1 MATKFDAV
9 AASELRDTQGEIL
22 DVKGADIS
30 ELLAGRGIVN
40 DNHSNKLPDVV
51 GRITGAK
58 KIFGLEDCE
67 TDRQKY
73 YWNKIKAPYIYTEG
87 LLYDD
92 EDHRSAKAAAAII
105 KHQFKTDSPLKLKCS
120 VEGGILERG
129 QKDQRVLK
137 RTKIRGLALT
147 LTPANNATLVEGL
160 DLVKSAV
167 TVEELELIKS
177 YAPYAIQDVPS
188 FIDFS
193 QKVSIAK
200 IRHNVEQIHEMV
212 EGLKKN
218 ISLVDRL
225 DKARPFPTADTSYYS
240 IGSKLPQFTDKDAQ
254 HAQKDIIKELVN
266 SEHLNGKA
274 YKNMLNPST
283 GKQEPHIMVH
293 RGISTTPDKEGGF
306 NKLLIHDNHI
316 EQPTNAVHTLSPHVA
331 HGYANK
337 EKGGGVVSF
346 WVPISQVNSMG
357 RYFIAGAK
365 NRQAVSNKMFEG
377 QTSSHYDEKTNEFY
391 EKPIHPDEERESY
404 AKNPQVKSEQHI
416 SIKPG
421 KYQRASA
428 QDLNDL
434 EETRKNAVNRID
446 KKDPKMDW
454 FFRNYNRSILNPH
467 GDGHSFLLPNKEL
480 TKNISLA
487 EPLEKASK
495 KQLLQQLGSDPQS
508 AEIADWLSKDVKR
521 DDVQQWFLRGYK
533 KDPKIWNTQN
543 KEAVQHYV
551 GTAGTNP
558 DHDIG
563 RIRFDK
569 SHSFEDGMKLWKDAE
584 DSLKNKK
591 KDATNLV
598 KPDNKTKKLIDLG
611 NGWGWY
617 DLGKGYDEA
626 EGKAMAHCGNVNAQR
641 AEGYPNHPHH
651 HDRILS
657 LRKEHKIDGET
668 YHEPRLSFIENQGY
682 LGETKGFG
690 NSKPAAKYHDAI
702 TELLKHPRIKENV
715 GGGYAPNNNF
725 YLNDLPKDKLD
736 KLLKDKPNIE
746 NLWKL
751 SSGEVDPDEYPQKH
765 YDEAELH
772 NRALWDLDNG
782 EENIDQARFR
792 DIDPKYAKDLISK
805 RISRNDDPGDHRG
818 EVLSIMQSP
827 HLDKSHIDQA
837 FNENPN
843 ALMPLLSSHAANKE
857 HVARALSHD
866 DPDVRFVAV
875 RSPHFGPQHMEKALS
890 HDDPNVRQYAVRS
903 PHYQTYLKQKGL
915 NKAFNPSIAL
925 KKGAAENLH
934 PQTSIPDGVHDVE
947 VHPLVDHLKRVKG
960 IIGDKPSMRVGE
972 LSKVVTPDIM
982 KHVPRD
988 AKGNVTPQAIDNH
1001 IESLPKFKV
1010 RAAVAPYTW
1019 GSQLHHPD
1027 AQENVVSVH
1036 IHPDTWEKMD
1046 DATKN
1051 HFQTLEP
1058 NQHDFK
1064 SAPRQMGWA
1073 RIDQN
1078 SGLPGH
1084 MHIDEI
1090 QSDFVNRDKIKSKS
1104 QLNDQEAQDMH
1115 EFLSHGHNDPQHLI
1129 HSVVN
1134 ELGRRHG
1141 FNSVSMDTP
1150 EDQARQSNLETEARL
1165 SSGDYDSGISDLERD
1180 NYNYILEHPDFIE
1193 ANKKH
1198 YDRHLNSDAI
1208 NFMRQNAANPY
1219 LRSALEKIPQD
1230 DIDKM
1235 KESSTLVDSMPLS
1248 DGVEFSDFAS
1258 YNKLSDPEKDAFH
1271 EFLGDIDES
1280 EDRPDYR
1287 DYQHLVPPE
1296 WLEHIRALEQE
1307 RDRALEQEEK
1317 PEAPEL
1323 PVHQIDTYNKRPK
1336 KLGFTNVAK
1345 DSLMPN
1351 HSKPNQ
1357 DVQYSKLHKIAK
1369 ALTAG
1374 YGGAGSPTNLTGGGV
1389 LQAETLDQGRSF
1401 RYIDCPNCG
1410 KDQVYMKHQVKCRSC
1425 GKSFPFDTLAKFFLS
1440 K

>member
-9 AASELRDTQGEIL
+9 LGSELRDTQSEIL
-22 DVKGADIS
+22 DIKGADIS
-30 ELLAGRGIVN
+30 ELIAGRGIVN
-40 DNHSNKLPDVV
+40 DNHSSKLPDVL
-51 GRITGAK
+51 GRITSAK
-58 KIFGLEDCE
+58 KIFGIEDCE
-67 TDRQKY
+67 TDRQRY
-73 YWNKIKAPYIYTEG
+73 YWNKIKAPYLYGEG
-87 LLYDD
+87 ILYDD
-92 EDHRSAKAAAAII
+92 EDHRSAKAAAAILR
-105 KHQFKTDSPLKLKCS
+105 HQFKTDSPLKLKCS
-120 VEGGILERG
+120 VEGGIIERG
-129 QKDQRVLK
+129 EKDQRVLK

-147 LTPANNATLVEGL
+147 FTPANNATLVEGL
-160 DLVKSAV
+160 DLAKSAA
-167 TVEELELIKS
+167 TIEELELIKS
-177 YAPYAIQDVPS
+177 YVPYAIQDVPS

-212 EGLKKN
+212 EGLK
-218 ISLVDRL
+218 
-225 DKARPFPTADTSYYS
+225 
-240 IGSKLPQFTDKDAQ
+240 
-254 HAQKDIIKELVN
+254 
-266 SEHLNGKA
+266 
-274 YKNMLNPST
+274 
-283 GKQEPHIMVH
+283 
-293 RGISTTPDKEGGF
+293 
-306 NKLLIHDNHI
+306 
-316 EQPTNAVHTLSPHVA
+316 
-331 HGYANK
+331 
-337 EKGGGVVSF
+337 
-346 WVPISQVNSMG
+346 
-357 RYFIAGAK
+357 
-365 NRQAVSNKMFEG
+365 
-377 QTSSHYDEKTNEFY
+377 
-391 EKPIHPDEERESY
+391 
-404 AKNPQVKSEQHI
+404 
-416 SIKPG
+416 
-421 KYQRASA
+421 
-428 QDLNDL
+428 
-434 EETRKNAVNRID
+434 
-446 KKDPKMDW
+446 
-454 FFRNYNRSILNPH
+454 
-467 GDGHSFLLPNKEL
+467 
-480 TKNISLA
+480 KNISLA

-866 DPDVRFVAV
+866 DPDVRAAAVRSPHFGPQHMDKALNDKEAHVRAAAVQSPHFGPQHMDKALSHDDPNVRQYAV

>member
-9 AASELRDTQGEIL
+9 LGSELRDTQSEIL
-22 DVKGADIS
+22 DIKGADIS
-30 ELLAGRGIVN
+30 ELIAGRGIVN
-40 DNHSNKLPDVV
+40 DNHSSKLPDVL
-51 GRITGAK
+51 GRITSAK
-58 KIFGLEDCE
+58 KIFGIEDCE
-67 TDRQKY
+67 TDRQRY
-73 YWNKIKAPYIYTEG
+73 YWNKIKAPYLYGEG
-87 LLYDD
+87 ILYDD
-92 EDHRSAKAAAAII
+92 EDHRSAKAAAAILR
-105 KHQFKTDSPLKLKCS
+105 HQFKTDSPLKLKCS
-120 VEGGILERG
+120 VEGGIIERG
-129 QKDQRVLK
+129 EKDQRVLK

-147 LTPANNATLVEGL
+147 FTPANNATLVEGL
-160 DLVKSAV
+160 DLAKSAA
-167 TVEELELIKS
+167 TIEELELIKS
-177 YAPYAIQDVPS
+177 YVPYAIQDVPS

-212 EGLKKN
+212 EGLK
-218 ISLVDRL
+218 
-225 DKARPFPTADTSYYS
+225 
-240 IGSKLPQFTDKDAQ
+240 
-254 HAQKDIIKELVN
+254 
-266 SEHLNGKA
+266 
-274 YKNMLNPST
+274 
-283 GKQEPHIMVH
+283 
-293 RGISTTPDKEGGF
+293 
-306 NKLLIHDNHI
+306 
-316 EQPTNAVHTLSPHVA
+316 
-331 HGYANK
+331 
-337 EKGGGVVSF
+337 
-346 WVPISQVNSMG
+346 
-357 RYFIAGAK
+357 
-365 NRQAVSNKMFEG
+365 
-377 QTSSHYDEKTNEFY
+377 
-391 EKPIHPDEERESY
+391 
-404 AKNPQVKSEQHI
+404 
-416 SIKPG
+416 
-421 KYQRASA
+421 
-428 QDLNDL
+428 
-434 EETRKNAVNRID
+434 
-446 KKDPKMDW
+446 
-454 FFRNYNRSILNPH
+454 
-467 GDGHSFLLPNKEL
+467 
-480 TKNISLA
+480 KNISLA

-857 HVARALSHD
+857 HVARALSHDDPDVRAAAVRSPHFGPQHMDKALNDKEAHVRIAVVESPHFGPQHFDQAFNDEESYVRMAAVESPHFGPQHMDKALSHD